1 MPTIN
6 DHEFAAVTKLP
17 AQARYEHF
25 LKQIADWEEVWSLK
39 TAECWALLGDQQG
52 QEMVPVWPQE
62 RYAAACSVDDWKGS
76 EPRSIPLAEWRKIW
90 MPGIAQDGRLI
101 AVFPTLDSKAAVVT
115 AERLTA
121 DLDEE
126 LGNYE

>member
-6 DHEFAAVTKLP
+6 DHEFAAVLKLP

-25 LKQIADWEEVWSLK
+25 LKQVADWEAVWSLR
-39 TAECWALLGDQQG
+39 TVEGWVLLGDQQG
-52 QEMVPVWPQE
+52 QGMVPVWPQE
-62 RYAAACSVDDWKGS
+62 RYAAACSVDNWEGA
-76 EPRSIPLAEWRKIW
+76 EPRSIPLAEWRETW
-90 MPGIAQDGRLI
+90 TPGISRDGRLI
-101 AVFPTLDSKAAVVT
+101 AVFPTPDSKAAVVT

-126 LGNYE
+126 LRNYE